1 MVGQSTKKM
10 SKSSCFFKELLWTPC
25 GSYKV
30 GDIDI
35 DEITPIDRC
44 TQDITGHLQVLHL
57 RESPELKSKAD
68 LIFLCSGKCKNCMI
82 QFFVGG
88 TFVPY
93 KVNDFYK
100 VALTLLP
107 FLPWQVYLTR
117 KSNNVIQFALCIIFL
132 LAFTGMGNEDFA
144 KSRKR
149 PRHIKKI
156 VLRPIRQ

>member
-1 MVGQSTKKM
+1 M
-10 SKSSCFFKELLWTPC
+10 SKSSCLFKELFGTPC

-35 DEITPIDRC
+35 DEITTIDRC
-44 TQDITGHLQVLHL
+44 TRDITGHLQVLHL
-57 RESPELKSKAD
+57 RESAELKSKAD
-68 LIFLCSGKCKNCMI
+68 LIFLYSGKCKNCMI

-117 KSNNVIQFALCIIFL
+117 KSNNAIQFAFCIIFL
-132 LAFTGMGNEDFA
+132 LAFTGMGNGDFA

-156 VLRPIRQ
+156 VLRSIGQ

>member
-1 MVGQSTKKM
+1 M
-10 SKSSCFFKELLWTPC
+10 SKSSCFFKELLGTPC

-35 DEITPIDRC
+35 DEITTIDRC
-44 TQDITGHLQVLHL
+44 TRDITGHLQVLHL
-57 RESPELKSKAD
+57 RESTELKSKAD
-68 LIFLCSGKCKNCMI
+68 VIFLCSGKCKNCVT

-88 TFVPY
+88 TFAPY

-107 FLPWQVYLTR
+107 FLPCQVYLTR

-132 LAFTGMGNEDFA
+132 LAFTGMGNGDLPNPERGHGT
-144 KSRKR
+144 SKR
-149 PRHIKKI
+149 
-156 VLRPIRQ
+156 LC

>member
-1 MVGQSTKKM
+1 M
-10 SKSSCFFKELLWTPC
+10 SKSSCFFKELLGTPC

-35 DEITPIDRC
+35 NGITTIDRC
-44 TQDITGHLQVLHL
+44 TRDITGHLQVLQ
-57 RESPELKSKAD
+57 SAELKSKED

-82 QFFVGG
+82 QFFTGG

-107 FLPWQVYLTR
+107 FLPW
-117 KSNNVIQFALCIIFL
+117 
-132 LAFTGMGNEDFA
+132 
-144 KSRKR
+144 
-149 PRHIKKI
+149 
-156 VLRPIRQ
+156 